1 MSVIKPSLD
10 FFEPHQRLKIKR
22 HFDVDQV
29 SKVFVHGID
38 QLGGLMFSSPFFREL
53 RRAFPNAYIV
63 NMVGSLT
70 YPIMQNCPY
79 VDEVWLFNKSESWA
93 TMKKI
98 KAAGF
103 DLAFLATGNLRSA
116 LIAYLAGIP
125 NRVGFDNDGTGR
137 FLTVQMHQEFH
148 SRYRP
153 ENMFD
158 YLRAIGI
165 SPQGVY
171 DREVWVSE
179 EDKQYAVSWFES
191 HNSEQKL
198 FVFNPFSTD
207 PKRQWT
213 DEGWKE
219 TLKQVIARGIKPIM
233 LVGKNEVEQGKVFLS
248 SWQLPNIEVESHS
261 VTQTA
266 AILHYV
272 DFVVGPDS
280 GFIHMALAVNKP
292 HVIGLFNVVPPISCF
307 PIHNHDHIALIEDQ
321 LDCCPCYL
329 YKAKDVCPNELKCMT
344 SLKAE
349 KVLQAIDHFSLVKLT

>member
-1 MSVIKPSLD
+1 MKNIKPSLD
-10 FFEPHQRLKIKR
+10 FFEPHQRLRIKR
-22 HFDVDQV
+22 HFDVKGV
-29 SKVFVHGID
+29 SKIFVHGID

-98 KAAGF
+98 KSIGF

-125 NRVGFDNDGTGR
+125 NRVGYDNDGTGP

-171 DREVWVSE
+171 DREVWFSQD
-179 EDKQYAVSWFES
+179 DKHYAQKWFDE
-191 HNSEQKL
+191 HNSEQKI
-198 FVFNPFSTD
+198 FAFNPFSTD
-207 PKRQWT
+207 PKRRWT
-213 DEGWKE
+213 NEGWKE
-219 TLKQVIARGIKPIM
+219 TLQQVIALDIRPVM
-233 LVGKNEVEQGKVFLS
+233 LVGPNEVEAGKELLDDWGFS
-248 SWQLPNIEVESHS
+248 AIQVESHS

-266 AILHYV
+266 AILNHI

-280 GFIHMALAVNKP
+280 GFIHMALAVDNKP

-307 PIHNHDHIALIEDQ
+307 PIHDTNHVALIEDQ

-329 YKAKDVCPNELKCMT
+329 YKFKDECPNELKCMT
-344 SLKAE
+344 ILKSD
-349 KVLQAIDHFSLVKLT
+349 KVISAIKKFLNVA